1 MPCTDRCKCICCRN
15 TESDRAARL
24 ANTKSVTALSDI
36 RSAATM
42 GSADFHKATLY
53 SDEDSDDEVQ
63 EPSDPKT

>member
-24 ANTKSVTALSDI
+24 ANTKSAAALTDI
-36 RSAATM
+36 RSAATV
-42 GSADFHKATLY
+42 GTGDFHKAALY